1 MDSNI
6 LKTKIK
12 RAVPCPPVLPVSMK
26 KLKKKRLAELFPPP
40 LHASCS
46 VCSTHIDFEP
56 MTLTRD
62 GSGCLAYNVNEK
74 LIKGYRVVVTAD
86 SRQVVED
93 DHASLIVAA
102 LGRKTIIELQTKSYN
117 IIEFAYFPPPFLI
130 NSGERNDNEWDLAYK
145 LNDDPPQIIKLLN
158 DSTYKIRISTPTN
171 SLLTLAYWEKR
182 KSAHL
187 HELGKARPA

>member
-6 LKTKIK
+6 LKTKTK
-12 RAVPCPPVLPVSMK
+12 RAIPCPPVLPVSMK

-56 MTLTRD
+56 MTMTRD
-62 GSGCLAYNVNEK
+62 GSGCLAYNLNEK
-74 LIKGYRVVVTAD
+74 LIRGYRVVVTAD
-86 SRQVVED
+86 TRQVVED

-102 LGRKTIIELQTKSYN
+102 LGRKTIIELQTKSHN
-117 IIEFAYFPPPFLI
+117 IIKFAYFPSPFLI
-130 NSGERNDNEWDLAYK
+130 NSGDLAYK

-187 HELGKARPA
+187 HELGKARSA